1 MKCFADIVWI
11 KKMWLPA
18 MILTLIIVQGCAT
31 VPEKNTALERARAAY
46 ENAQGNPDVTKYSP
60 VAVYEAGQALRKA
73 EEARDV
79 EEMEHL
85 AYIAEKK
92 TQIAVAQ
99 AEQKRA
105 EKEREDLA
113 REKDKIVLKAREYET
128 KQAIDLADRRTLE
141 ADVARKEAEARALE
155 IERARGEADALAKQA
170 VMARKEAEAR
180 AAELERSKGETEAKA
195 LEADVA
201 RKEAEA
207 RAIEI
212 EQAKKEAEAR
222 ALELEQ
228 AKKESEAK
236 ALEAET
242 ARSKAEEAVAKRKEA
257 ESELAELKAKQTK
270 GGVILT
276 LGDILFETG
285 KASLMSGAMRSIDV
299 LADFLKKYPERN
311 ILIEGFTDSVGSETY
326 NLGLSQQ
333 RADAVRDALKKAG
346 IAGERITTK
355 GHGESFPLAGNTTPA
370 GRQQNRR
377 VEITI
382 LDEGVRAEEIVR

>member
-1 MKCFADIVWI
+1 MKCFTDIIWI
-11 KKMWLPA
+11 RKIWLPA
-18 MILTLIIVQGCAT
+18 MILTLIIMQGCAT

-46 ENAQGNPDVTKYSP
+46 ENANGNPDITKYSP
-60 VAVYEAGQALRKA
+60 VAMYEAGQALKKA
-73 EEARDV
+73 EEAKDA

-113 REKDKIVLKAREYET
+113 REKDKIVLQAREYET
-128 KQAIDLADRRTLE
+128 KQAVSLSERKALE

-155 IERARGEADALAKQA
+155 TERARGEADALAKQA

-180 AAELERSKGETEAKA
+180 AAELERSKGEIEAKA
-195 LEADVA
+195 LE
-201 RKEAEA
+201 
-207 RAIEI
+207 I
-212 EQAKKEAEAR
+212 EQVKKEAEA
-222 ALELEQ
+222 
-228 AKKESEAK
+228 KT
-236 ALEAET
+236 LEAEM
-242 ARSKAEEAVAKRKEA
+242 ARSKTEEAVAQRKEA

-276 LGDILFETG
+276 LADILFETG

-299 LADFLKKYPERN
+299 LADFLKKYPTRN

-326 NLGLSQQ
+326 NIGLSQQ
-333 RADAVRDALKKAG
+333 RADAVRDALKNAG

-355 GHGESFPLAGNTTPA
+355 GHGERFSLASNAIPA

-382 LDEGVRAEEIVR
+382 LDEGVSAEQIVR